1 MELAIPSKT
10 AGPAGPTQRT
20 LVLRYLRRNKSLTIG
35 LVILVF
41 LLVFSIGGSFF
52 IDTATLAYPLAV
64 PPLQPPSPEY
74 PFGTDKDGRDL
85 LAVMVRGIMLTGFIG
100 LAAGTIGIAVGVV
113 LGFIGGYFGGPIDLV
128 LRWVTEVLL
137 TIPSLILL
145 IIIAGTIVDK
155 NQVTVLTM
163 AAVTSLLS
171 WVGPTRVVRSQ
182 VLTMKERTFVSV
194 AKLSG
199 MGNMEIIFKELM
211 PNLLPFLVASFVG
224 QVMGAIY
231 ASFGLEILGLGP
243 AREPTIGM
251 TIRWAVYHGALFN
264 EWWWWVLWPIVAL
277 VLIFASL
284 SLINVGLDEIANP
297 RVRRAE

>member
-113 LGFIGGYFGGPIDLV
+113 LGFIGGYFGGPIDVV

-163 AAVTSLLS
+163 AAVTSMLS

>member
-1 MELAIPSKT
+1 MELAIPSKPV
-10 AGPAGPTQRT
+10 GPTGPTQRT

-74 PFGTDKDGRDL
+74 PFCTDKDGRDL

-113 LGFIGGYFGGPIDLV
+113 LGFIGGYFGGPIDVV

>member
-1 MELAIPSKT
+1 MELAIPSK
-10 AGPAGPTQRT
+10 PAGPSQR
-20 LVLRYLRRNKSLTIG
+20 LLILRYLRRNKSLVVG

-41 LLVFSIGGSFF
+41 LLVFGIGGSLI
-52 IDTATLAYPLAV
+52 IDTQKLAYPLAV
-64 PPLQPPSPEY
+64 MPLQAPGAEFPL
-74 PFGTDKDGRDL
+74 GTDKDGRDL
-85 LAVMVRGIMLTGFIG
+85 LAVMIRGILLTGMIG
-100 LAAGTIGIAVGVV
+100 LIAGTIGIVIGVI
-113 LGFIGGYFGGPIDLV
+113 LGFMSGYFGGVFDLV
-128 LRWVTEVLL
+128 VRWVTEVLL

-155 NQVTVLTM
+155 NSVTVLTM
-163 AAVTSLLS
+163 AGVTALLA
-171 WVGPTRVVRSQ
+171 WVGPTRIVRAQ

-211 PNLLPFLVASFVG
+211 PNMLPFLVASFVA
-224 QVMGAIY
+224 QVMNAIY

-251 TIRWAVYHGALFN
+251 TIRWAVFHSAMFN
-264 EWWWWVLWPIVAL
+264 QWWWWVLWPIVAM
-277 VLIFASL
+277 VLIFAAL

-297 RVRRAE
+297 RVRRTE

>member
-1 MELAIPSKT
+1 MELAIPSQS

-35 LVILVF
+35 LVILLF
-41 LLVFSIGGSFF
+41 LLVFSIGGSFVV
-52 IDTATLAYPLAV
+52 DTAKLAYPLAV
-64 PPLQPPSPEY
+64 TPLQPPSPEY
-74 PFGTDKDGRDL
+74 PLGTDKDGRDL
-85 LAVMVRGIMLTGFIG
+85 LAVMIRGIMLTGFIG
-100 LAAGTIGIAVGVV
+100 LAAGTVGIVLGVI
-113 LGFIGGYFGGPIDLV
+113 LGFIAGYFGGPIDLV
-128 LRWVTEVLL
+128 VRWVTEVLL

-163 AAVTSLLS
+163 AAVTSVLA

-199 MGNMEIIFKELM
+199 MGDMEIIFKELM

-231 ASFGLEILGLGP
+231 ASFGLEMLGLGP

-264 EWWWWVLWPIVAL
+264 EWWWWILWPVVAL

-297 RVRRAE
+297 RVRRTE

>member
-1 MELAIPSKT
+1 MELAIPSKPV
-10 AGPAGPTQRT
+10 GPSQQK
-20 LVLRYLRRNKSLTIG
+20 LILRYLRRNKSLVVG
-35 LVILVF
+35 LVILLF
-41 LLVFSIGGSFF
+41 LLVFGIGGSLVV
-52 IDTATLAYPLAV
+52 DTQKLAYPLAV
-64 PPLQPPSPEY
+64 TPLQPPGGQFPL
-74 PFGTDKDGRDL
+74 GTDRDGRDL
-85 LAVMVRGIMLTGFIG
+85 LAVMIRGILLTGMIG
-100 LAAGTIGIAVGVV
+100 LIAGTIGIVVGVV
-113 LGFIGGYFGGPIDLV
+113 LGFMSGYFGGAFDLV
-128 LRWVTEVLL
+128 VRWVTEVLL

-155 NQVTVLTM
+155 NSVTVLTM
-163 AAVTSLLS
+163 AGVTALLA
-171 WVGPTRVVRSQ
+171 WVGPTRVVRAQ

-211 PNLLPFLVASFVG
+211 PNMLPFLVASFVA
-224 QVMGAIY
+224 QVMNAIY

-251 TIRWAVYHGALFN
+251 TIRWAVYHSAMFN
-264 EWWWWVLWPIVAL
+264 QWWWWVLWPIVAM

-297 RVRRAE
+297 RVRRTE

>member
-35 LVILVF
+35 LVILIF

-113 LGFIGGYFGGPIDLV
+113 LGFIGGYFGGPIDVV

>member
-1 MELAIPSKT
+1 MELAIPSK
-10 AGPAGPTQRT
+10 PAGPSQQK
-20 LVLRYLRRNKSLTIG
+20 LILRYLRRNKSLVVG
-35 LVILVF
+35 LVILLF
-41 LLVFSIGGSFF
+41 LLVFGIGGSLVV
-52 IDTATLAYPLAV
+52 DTQKLAYPLAV
-64 PPLQPPSPEY
+64 TPLQPPGGQFPL
-74 PFGTDKDGRDL
+74 GTDRDGRDL
-85 LAVMVRGIMLTGFIG
+85 LAVMIRGILLTGMIG
-100 LAAGTIGIAVGVV
+100 LIAGTIGIVVGVV
-113 LGFIGGYFGGPIDLV
+113 LGFMSGYFGGAFDLV
-128 LRWVTEVLL
+128 VRWVTEVLL

-155 NQVTVLTM
+155 NSVTVLTM
-163 AAVTSLLS
+163 AGVTALLA
-171 WVGPTRVVRSQ
+171 WVGPTRVVRAQ

-211 PNLLPFLVASFVG
+211 PNMLPFLVASFVA
-224 QVMGAIY
+224 QVMNAIY

-251 TIRWAVYHGALFN
+251 TIRWAVYHSAMFN
-264 EWWWWVLWPIVAL
+264 QWWWWVLWPIVAM

-297 RVRRAE
+297 RVRRTE